1 MKRNGVRSFFGAGAV
16 VLTVAYPFA
25 VYFLM
30 DRGGVRYAGLALL
43 AILALRI
50 LTPDPRRRQM
60 LAMFAAGAIFA
71 VAIVVTSNETLAR
84 LYPVAVS
91 ATLLATFGYSLLHP
105 PAVLERLVR
114 ATGVEVDD
122 AARLYLRKLTAV
134 WCGFFSV
141 NGAIALA
148 TALVGTREIWV
159 IYNGL
164 VSYLIAGSIFLGERL
179 VRQWVLS
186 HPTRNAG

>member
-1 MKRNGVRSFFGAGAV
+1 VKRHGARTFFGAGAV

-30 DRGGVRYAGLALL
+30 GRGGVRYAGLALL
-43 AILALRI
+43 AILAMRI
-50 LTPDPRRRQM
+50 LTPNPRRGQM
-60 LAMFAAGAIFA
+60 LGMLAAGALFA

-84 LYPVAVS
+84 LYPVAVN

-114 ATGVEVDD
+114 ATGVELDD
-122 AARLYLRKLTAV
+122 SARLYLRKLTAV
-134 WCGFFSV
+134 WCVFFFL

-148 TALVGTREIWV
+148 TALLGTREVWV

-164 VSYLIAGSIFLGERL
+164 VSYLIAGSIFLGEKL

-186 HPTRNAG
+186 RPARNAG